1 MEWQSVREGHVI
13 RFEHGEDVIAGILD
27 FARAHAIEGAWVN
40 ALGAIADPELGY
52 YHLETKT
59 YTRQVFAGEWEIA
72 AIVGN
77 LGRFED
83 GSPALHVHAT
93 IGGTDFSTRGGH
105 LFAGT
110 AGATCE
116 VFLRDLGWPLVRVRD
131 ESIGLPLWSLEHKG
145 PRKSS

>member
-1 MEWQSVREGHVI
+1 MEWQAVREGYVI
-13 RFEHGEDVIAGILD
+13 RFQHGDDVVKGLLD
-27 FARAHAIEGAWVN
+27 FAAARGVEGAWVN
-40 ALGAIADPELGY
+40 ALGAIGDPELGY
-52 YHLETKT
+52 YHLETKS
-59 YTRQVFAGEWEIA
+59 YTRQVFPGEWEIT

-93 IGGTDFSTRGGH
+93 IGAPDFTTRGGH

-116 VFLRDLGWPLVRVRD
+116 VFLRDLGRRLSRMRD
-131 ESIGLPLWSLEHKG
+131 EAIGLPLWKLDHG
-145 PRKSS
+145 VG